1 MRYPKYTFNT
11 DFIGLHSKFLLLE
24 IFFIKNK
31 YHDNSA
37 NAFQIAMIS
46 KAMQG
51 TNHIYLLN

>member
-1 MRYPKYTFNT
+1 MQYPKYTFST
-11 DFIGLHSKFLLLE
+11 DSIGLHSKFLLLE

-37 NAFQIAMIS
+37 NAFQTTTIS

-51 TNHIYLLN
+51 TNRIHLLN